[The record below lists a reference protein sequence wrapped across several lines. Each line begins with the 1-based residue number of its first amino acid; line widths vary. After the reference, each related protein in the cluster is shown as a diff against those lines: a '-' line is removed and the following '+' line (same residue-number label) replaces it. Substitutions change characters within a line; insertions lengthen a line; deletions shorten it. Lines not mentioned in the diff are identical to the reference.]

1 MKSLIILTVISA
13 ILNLTACAQTKTET
27 AAANEANR
35 TIVTATPTTTA
46 QKDLSENECKIC
58 SFDFTKYKGELKK
71 EEVDGLL
78 LALNDEYLAFATYDQ
93 INKDFNNPRPFINIQ
108 QAESRH
114 SERLKQLF
122 TTYKLEI
129 PENPWLGKTPKF
141 ASVAE
146 ACKAGADAE
155 IVNKKLYDKLFK
167 STVREDI
174 LFVYKNLQRASEEN
188 HLPAFQRCGNGGGHG
203 FGNGRGNGNG
213 RGF

>member
-1 MKSLIILTVISA
+1 MSLM
-13 ILNLTACAQTKTET
+13 ACAQTKTENVT
-27 AAANEANR
+27 ANEANK
-35 TIVTATPTTTA
+35 TVSTATPA
-46 QKDLSENECKIC
+46 PNIANNLKENECKIC
-58 SFDFTKYKGELKK
+58 NYDFTKYKGELKK
-71 EEVDGLL
+71 EEIEGLL
-78 LALNDEYLAFATYDQ
+78 LALNDEFLAFATYDQ

-141 ASVAE
+141 GSVAE
-146 ACKAGADAE
+146 ACKAGIDAE
-155 IVNKKLYDKLFK
+155 IVNKQLYDKLFK

-188 HLPAFQRCGNGGGHG
+188 HLPAFQRCGNGGG
-203 FGNGRGNGNG
+203 G
-213 RGF
+213 RGFGQGRGYGGGKGF

>member
-1 MKSLIILTVISA
+1 MKNLIILVTISA
-13 ILNLTACAQTKTET
+13 ILTLAACAQTKSENT
-27 AAANEANR
+27 AANEANK
-35 TIVTATPTTTA
+35 TTSTATPNTA
-46 QKDLSENECKIC
+46 AHNNLKENECKIC
-58 SFDFTKYKGELKK
+58 KYDFTKYKGELKK

-78 LALNDEYLAFATYDQ
+78 LALNDEFLAFATYDQ

-114 SERLKQLF
+114 SERLKMLF

-146 ACKAGADAE
+146 ACKAGIDAE
-155 IVNKKLYDKLFK
+155 IANKQLYDKLFK
-167 STVREDI
+167 STAREDI
-174 LFVYKNLQRASEEN
+174 LSVYRNLQRASEEN

-203 FGNGRGNGNG
+203 IGRGDG

>member
-1 MKSLIILTVISA
+1 MKKIIILFTIS
-13 ILNLTACAQTKTET
+13 IFLTMAACAQNKTENLPV
-27 AAANEANR
+27 NEANK
-35 TIVTATPTTTA
+35 TVSTATPTPNIA
-46 QKDLSENECKIC
+46 NNLKENECKIC
-58 SFDFTKYKGELKK
+58 NYDFTKYKGELKK

-78 LALNDEYLAFATYDQ
+78 LALNDEFLAFATYDQ

-108 QAESRH
+108 QAEARH
-114 SERLKQLF
+114 SERLKMLF

-146 ACKAGADAE
+146 ACKAGIDAE
-155 IVNKKLYDKLFK
+155 IVNKQLYDKLFK
-167 STVREDI
+167 STAREDI

-188 HLPAFQRCGNGGGHG
+188 HLPAFQRCGNGGVFGHG
-203 FGNGRGNGNG
+203 RGYGGG